1 MTMECVCASLAL
13 LEMDAVT
20 ATLLLDFT
28 DLLVPRNVS
37 LVTAV
42 LWGLL
47 MAVRLVMLMGDVT
60 ARKATLGW
68 AVASV
73 ITALYVVFQLGNAFL
88 AHAVQMVLLVALRI
102 ATVMANVLVKMATLG
117 MVAASVI

>member
-1 MTMECVCASLAL
+1 MECVCASQAL

-20 ATLLLDFT
+20 ATLLLGFA

-47 MAVRLVMLMGDVT
+47 MAVRIVMLMGDVVT